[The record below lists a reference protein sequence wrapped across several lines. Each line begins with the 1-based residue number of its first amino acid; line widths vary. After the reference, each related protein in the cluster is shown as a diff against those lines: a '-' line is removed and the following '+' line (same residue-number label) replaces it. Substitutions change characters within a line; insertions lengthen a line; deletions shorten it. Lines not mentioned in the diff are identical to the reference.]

1 MQLMVL
7 NCFQKRFN
15 TMANYDVWT
24 VKQFLEHELEAVRKL
39 NEKHPNKMYE
49 VVIEYLEKRLSGE
62 IQ

>member
-1 MQLMVL
+1 
-7 NCFQKRFN
+7 
-15 TMANYDVWT
+15 MADYDVWT

-49 VVIEYLEKRLSGE
+49 VVIKYLEKRLSGE

>member
-1 MQLMVL
+1 
-7 NCFQKRFN
+7 
-15 TMANYDVWT
+15 MADYDVWT

-39 NEKHPNKMYE
+39 NERQPDGMYE

>member
-1 MQLMVL
+1 
-7 NCFQKRFN
+7 
-15 TMANYDVWT
+15 MADYDVWT

-39 NEKHPNKMYE
+39 NERQPDDMYE